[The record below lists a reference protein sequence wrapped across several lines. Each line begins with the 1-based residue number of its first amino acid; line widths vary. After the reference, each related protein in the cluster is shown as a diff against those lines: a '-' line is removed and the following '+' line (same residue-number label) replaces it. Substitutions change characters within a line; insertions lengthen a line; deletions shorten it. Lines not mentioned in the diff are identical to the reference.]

1 MDLKTDITTCSSQAQ
16 GYCSGEGEQT
26 ARAQQCPG
34 AQIWTWGQP
43 ISLASVQ
50 C

>member
-1 MDLKTDITTCSSQAQ
+1 MDLKTDIATCSSQAQ

-26 ARAQQCPG
+26 ARAQQCTG